1 MNRLLLCA
9 DDFGIAPG
17 VDTGICR
24 LVKAGRLSAVSCMVG
39 GSSFQESSAQLRQDR
54 DNIDIGLHLTLTDH
68 QPLSAMSSIAV
79 DGRLPRLGTLWRQ
92 ALLGQLAVNEIE
104 REILA
109 QLDAFNS
116 FFGRAPD
123 FLDGHHHVHQIP
135 YIRNVVIRM
144 LKDRFAGTEFY
155 LRTTAET
162 LSTIARRRIGMG
174 KALAL
179 ALPGWQMKKL
189 ANRACIAT
197 NSGFSGIYDF
207 SDQTSYRILFKKFIL
222 NGGDRMLVMCHP
234 GYSDDQL
241 TAIDSVTTQRE
252 NELAYFESDDF
263 LMDLSQSNF
272 CLGRFRSD
280 FQGPP
285 T

>member
-1 MNRLLLCA
+1 M
-9 DDFGIAPG
+9 
-17 VDTGICR
+17 
-24 LVKAGRLSAVSCMVG
+24 
-39 GSSFQESSAQLRQDR
+39 
-54 DNIDIGLHLTLTDH
+54 
-68 QPLSAMSSIAV
+68 
-79 DGRLPRLGTLWRQ
+79 
-92 ALLGQLAVNEIE
+92 
-104 REILA
+104 A

-116 FFGRAPD
+116 FFGRTPD

-135 YIRNVVIRM
+135 YIRNVVIRI
-144 LKDRFAGTEFY
+144 LKDRCAGTEFY

-162 LSTIARRRIGMG
+162 LSTIARRRVGMG

-179 ALPGWQMKKL
+179 ALPDWQMKKL
-189 ANRACIAT
+189 ADRARIAT

-207 SDQTSYRILFKKFIL
+207 LNQTSYRILFKKFIL

-280 FQGPP
+280 FHAPP